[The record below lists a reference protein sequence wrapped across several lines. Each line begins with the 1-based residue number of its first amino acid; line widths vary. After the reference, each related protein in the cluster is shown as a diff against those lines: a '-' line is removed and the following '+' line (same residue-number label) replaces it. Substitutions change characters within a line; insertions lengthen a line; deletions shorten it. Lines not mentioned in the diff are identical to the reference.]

1 MRTAVDGD
9 MVKVH
14 YTGVLE
20 DGKTFDS
27 SEGREPLEFQIGSG
41 HIIKGFNDAVLGMG
55 IGEEKEVTIPP
66 ELAYGYPDEG
76 LIKTL
81 PRTMIGEQFTP
92 EAGMVIGIQ
101 MEDGT
106 KVPATIA
113 QVAEKSIDVDIN
125 PPLAGKVLTFMIKV
139 VDIFD
144 AAQSCSC
151 NCGDTC
157 DPGQGRGGSCGTC

>member
-1 MRTAVDGD
+1 MRTVTNGD

-14 YTGVLE
+14 YTGLLE

-41 HIIKGFNDAVLGMG
+41 RIIRGFNDAILGME

-66 ELAYGYPDEG
+66 ELAYGYPDEK

-92 EAGMVIGIQ
+92 EAGMIIGIQ

-106 KVPATIA
+106 RVPATIA
-113 QVAEKSIDVDIN
+113 QVAEQSIDVDLN
-125 PPLAGKVLTFMIKV
+125 PPLAGKVLTFKIKV
-139 VDIFD
+139 VDISD
-144 AAQSCSC
+144 ATQSSACSC
-151 NCGDTC
+151 GGTC
-157 DPGQGRGGSCGTC
+157 DPEQSQGGSCGSC